1 MTNKVFKTNK
11 SINQS
16 KPIKHK
22 HKHKRTMNTKTYLI
36 GIKTNSINKKII
48 NTIIDL
54 INIKK

>member
-1 MTNKVFKTNK
+1 
-11 SINQS
+11 
-16 KPIKHK
+16 
-22 HKHKRTMNTKTYLI
+22 MNTKTYLI

>member
-22 HKHKRTMNTKTYLI
+22 HKRTMNTKTYLI
-36 GIKTNSINKKII
+36 SIKTNSINKKII